1 MKNHGVF
8 KPFLIAVAVAAGALF
23 GAPASSAETLR
34 VCADPDNL
42 PFSKSDGPVRGI
54 YLELAELVGK
64 RIGMNIE
71 YAWWLTYNQR
81 KALRNTI
88 LQDGCDA
95 YFALPAGG
103 DYRARG
109 LQKSAAFLDVGYAVI
124 AAPNFSFQKLSDLQG
139 KRVAVQFG
147 STPQLVMSTRE
158 GYTMSTFR
166 EAHEGMDALAKAEV
180 DAAFLWGPVAG
191 FDNLQRFQGK
201 YKVSGVQGLDL
212 NGQVAIA
219 VPSGKDE
226 LLAKINKALIELKP
240 EITGLAIKYGF
251 PQGQG
256 VALAASKPPVVTSL
270 MVNPAYW
277 VNTQSTPSAVNQS
290 KPNATSVK
298 PKKEAHKAEAKPVEA
313 AAPPPLSESA
323 KLGRVRFNDQCSH
336 CHSVDGASPISER
349 NLRRLQARYDAKW
362 KDMALTTIKAGRPD
376 AGMPP
381 WKEVFGEKEIS
392 ELMSFIETIQR

>member
-1 MKNHGVF
+1 MKKHGVV
-8 KPFLIAVAVAAGALF
+8 KPFLIAVAAAAGALL

-42 PFSKSDGPVRGI
+42 PFSKSEGSIRGI

-64 RIGMNIE
+64 RLGMNVE
-71 YAWWLTYNQR
+71 YVWWLTYNQR

-109 LQKSAAFLDVGYAVI
+109 LQKTAAFLDVGYAVVS
-124 AAPNFSFQKLSDLQG
+124 APNFSFQKLSDLQG

-147 STPQLVMSTRE
+147 STPQLVMSTRD

-166 EAHEGMDALAKAEV
+166 EAHEGMDALAKGEV

-191 FDNLQRFQGK
+191 FDNRQRFQGK
-201 YKVSGVQGLDL
+201 YKVSGVEGLDL

-219 VPSGKDE
+219 VPKGKDE
-226 LLAKINKALIELKP
+226 LLAKINKALVELKP
-240 EITGLAIKYGF
+240 EIASLANRYGF

-256 VALAASKPPVVTSL
+256 VALAASKRSTVASL
-270 MVNPAYW
+270 LVNPAHW
-277 VNTQSTPSAVNQS
+277 VNTQSNPTAANKT
-290 KPNATSVK
+290 KPNPAPTK
-298 PKKEAHKAEAKPVEA
+298 PKKEAKKAETKPAET
-313 AAPPPLSESA
+313 AAPAPLSEAA

-336 CHSVDGASPISER
+336 CHSVDGASPVSER

-362 KDMALTTIKAGRPD
+362 KETAINTIKAGRSD

-381 WKEVFGEKEIS
+381 WKDVFGEKEIA

>member
-1 MKNHGVF
+1 MKKHGVV
-8 KPFLIAVAVAAGALF
+8 KPFLIAVAAAAGALF

-42 PFSKSDGPVRGI
+42 PFSKSEGPVRGI

-64 RIGMNIE
+64 RMGMNVE
-71 YAWWLTYNQR
+71 YVWWLTYNQR

-109 LQKSAAFLDVGYAVI
+109 LQKTAAFLDVGYAVVS
-124 AAPNFSFQKLSDLQG
+124 APNFSFQKLSDLQG

-147 STPQLVMSTRE
+147 STPQLVMSTRD

-166 EAHEGMDALAKAEV
+166 EAQEGMDALAKGEV

-191 FDNLQRFQGK
+191 FDNRQRFQGR

-219 VPSGKDE
+219 VPRGKDE

-240 EITGLAIKYGF
+240 EIVGLAIKYGF

-256 VALAASKPPVVTSL
+256 VALAASKPPAVASL

-277 VNTQSTPSAVNQS
+277 VNTQSTSGAVNQS
-290 KPNATSVK
+290 KPNSAPVK

-313 AAPPPLSESA
+313 TAPPALSESA

-362 KDMALTTIKAGRPD
+362 KETAINTIKVGRSD

-381 WKEVFGEKEIS
+381 WKDVFGEKEIG